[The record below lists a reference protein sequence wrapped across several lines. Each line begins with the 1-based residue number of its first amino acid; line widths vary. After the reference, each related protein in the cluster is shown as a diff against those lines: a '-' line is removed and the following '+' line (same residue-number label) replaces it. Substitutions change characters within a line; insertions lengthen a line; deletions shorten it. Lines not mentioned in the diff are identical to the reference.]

1 MDSPIT
7 FHRFRRFV
15 SDFGKHSWSVAYVR
29 ADFDATT
36 NTYAKLVDR
45 DIFREVGFETDGRI
59 RSCFKIIRIGFSMR
73 YVPYKVPIC
82 GGNQNSQTRITPG
95 FGDVAAPVQTGSD
108 ALHVVT

>member
-1 MDSPIT
+1 MEYSTTSFDYTPYLQPLKCTRLRSLWQEA
-7 FHRFRRFV
+7 
-15 SDFGKHSWSVAYVR
+15 KAWSRLDERLAEI
-29 ADFDATT
+29 DA
-36 NTYAKLVDR
+36 
-45 DIFREVGFETDGRI
+45 F

-73 YVPYKVPIC
+73 YVPYKVPVC